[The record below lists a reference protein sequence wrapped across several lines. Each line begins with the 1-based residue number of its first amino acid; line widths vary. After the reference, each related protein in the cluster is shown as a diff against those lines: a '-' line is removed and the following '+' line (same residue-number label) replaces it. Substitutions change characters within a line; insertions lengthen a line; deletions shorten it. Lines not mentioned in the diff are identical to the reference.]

1 MRRPST
7 VELMLLATVLL
18 WALNVSVT
26 KYILEHGLQP
36 LSYATVRYAFAG
48 VIFVALTLFAERTL
62 RIERRHI
69 AVLALT
75 AVVLWLNQLSFV
87 LALDATTATT
97 IGLLLGA
104 IPIFTALIGLAL
116 GRERLKRRFWV
127 AAAVSAVGVSL
138 VAVGS
143 GGDVSGGYGGILL
156 GLSTCATWAAYSV
169 AVAPMMQ
176 TYSALRVSAVVVPAA
191 WVLIA
196 LSGVPQ
202 TRDQDWALGWEVWIL
217 VVLATLGPLVLTN
230 ILWFRSLH
238 RVGPARA
245 TLAVN
250 LQPFVAA
257 VLAVVLLSEPLSAL
271 QVLGGVL
278 IAAGIII
285 ARRRTPGSTGG
296 LAGST

>member
-1 MRRPST
+1 
-7 VELMLLATVLL
+7 MLLTTVVL

-26 KYILEHGLQP
+26 KYILEHGMAP
-36 LSYATVRYAFAG
+36 LSYATFRYALAAG
-48 VIFVALTLFAERTL
+48 IFVALALFAERSL
-62 RIERRHI
+62 RIQRRHI
-69 AVLALT
+69 PVLGLA

-104 IPIFTALIGLAL
+104 IPIFTALLGLVL
-116 GRERLKRRFWV
+116 GRERLKRRFWI
-127 AAAVSAVGVSL
+127 AAAISAVGVAL
-138 VAVGS
+138 VAIGS
-143 GGDVSGGYGGILL
+143 GGDVSGGYRGIIL
-156 GLSTCATWAAYSV
+156 GLATCATWAGYSV
-169 AVAPMMQ
+169 AVAPMMR
-176 TYSALRVSAVVVPAA
+176 TYSALRVSAVVIPAA

-196 LSGVPQ
+196 LSGMSH
-202 TRDQDWALGWEVWIL
+202 TRDQDWALGWEVWAL

-257 VLAVVLLSEPLSAL
+257 LLAVVLLSEPLSLL
-271 QVLGGVL
+271 QVLGGAL
-278 IAAGIII
+278 IAAGLVV
-285 ARRRTPGSTGG
+285 ARRRTAPAQAT
-296 LAGST
+296 